1 MESLKSLA
9 VEFSTVVLQE
19 MLLRYAIRGKNRLSN
34 YFTFYNVDHF
44 LSSSF
49 HYPFNSSMIMYK
61 IKYTKLIWLKFKP
74 IKEAYFENY
83 KKQSFLCNRD
93 DPHLQFLIYRSSL
106 GEKWN
111 LDTNR
116 VWELHLPTWRYYSTL
131 LGLQWNLSSIG
142 LQA

>member
-19 MLLRYAIRGKNRLSN
+19 MLLRYEIRGKNRLSN

-74 IKEAYFENY
+74 IKEAYFEN
-83 KKQSFLCNRD
+83 
-93 DPHLQFLIYRSSL
+93 PHLQFLIYRSSL

-131 LGLQWNLSSIG
+131 LGLQ
-142 LQA
+142 